1 MKVAKYNNPLRAVLI
16 AGAKSPIFQCREQID
31 LSGFIIRGMSAEK
44 KIGVL
49 FVCMGNICRS
59 PTAEAAFRHAV
70 KQAGLEQVIECDS
83 AGTHGYHIGEP
94 PDQRAQKTALRRGYD
109 MSNLR
114 GRMVGRQD
122 FERFDHV
129 IAMDRHNL
137 ALLENLCPKQHAHK
151 LALYGDFDAE
161 YAGREVPDP
170 YYGGPQG
177 FEQVLDMIEAVS
189 RSLIARL
196 RPPPQR

>member
-1 MKVAKYNNPLRAVLI
+1 MAI
-16 AGAKSPIFQCREQID
+16 
-31 LSGFIIRGMSAEK
+31 EK
-44 KIGVL
+44 KTGVL

-59 PTAEAAFRHAV
+59 PTAEAVFRHAV
-70 KQAGLEQVIECDS
+70 KEAGLGPLIECDS

-94 PDQRAQKTALRRGYD
+94 PDRRAQQAAMRRGYD

-114 GRMVGRQD
+114 GRKIGRKD

-129 IAMDRHNL
+129 VAMDRHNL
-137 ALLENLCPKQHAHK
+137 AILENLCPALHSHK
-151 LALYGDFDAE
+151 LALYCDFHAE

-189 RSLIARL
+189 ASFVVRL
-196 RPPPQR
+196 RQTPQG